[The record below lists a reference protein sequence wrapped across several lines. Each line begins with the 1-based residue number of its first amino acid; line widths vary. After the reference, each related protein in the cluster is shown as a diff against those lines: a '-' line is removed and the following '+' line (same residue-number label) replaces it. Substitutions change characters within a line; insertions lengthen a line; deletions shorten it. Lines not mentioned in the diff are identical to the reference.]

1 MQFGIVGRL
10 LWKASL
16 LALMSAA
23 MSACSVIGG
32 ERVSGWPELK
42 IIEHHVSH
50 REMRDR
56 CMPYMGVGMSPEAC
70 AEFDFAQ
77 SRCDIWLS
85 ADFPPARF
93 VVEHE
98 RQHCLG
104 FEHAGENDLRDIL
117 ANLRAS
123 QKAPQERD
131 VSASQGASAPRSDAL

>member
-1 MQFGIVGRL
+1 MQSLGI
-10 LWKASL
+10 AAA
-16 LALMSAA
+16 ALMSV
-23 MSACSVIGG
+23 MVSGCSVIGG

-56 CMPYMGVGMSPEAC
+56 CMPYMGVGMSPEGC
-70 AEFDFAQ
+70 AEFNFAQ

-85 ADFPPARF
+85 ADFPPPRF

-104 FEHAGENDLRDIL
+104 YEHAGENDLREIL

-131 VSASQGASAPRSDAL
+131 VSASRGASAPRSDAL

>member
-1 MQFGIVGRL
+1 
-10 LWKASL
+10 
-16 LALMSAA
+16 
-23 MSACSVIGG
+23 
-32 ERVSGWPELK
+32 VSGWPELK

-56 CMPYMGVGMSPEAC
+56 CMPYMGVGMSPEGC
-70 AEFDFAQ
+70 AEFNFAQ

-85 ADFPPARF
+85 ADFPPPRF

-104 FEHAGENDLRDIL
+104 FEHAGETELRAIL

-131 VSASQGASAPRSDAL
+131 VSASRGASAPRSDAL